1 MKRETIMEKAFQE
14 ALEVLRKIMKNGTE
28 QMRLEAATAILTTYV
43 EWLQRPE
50 DGEREDGDESW
61 RA

>member
-1 MKRETIMEKAFQE
+1 MEKAFQE